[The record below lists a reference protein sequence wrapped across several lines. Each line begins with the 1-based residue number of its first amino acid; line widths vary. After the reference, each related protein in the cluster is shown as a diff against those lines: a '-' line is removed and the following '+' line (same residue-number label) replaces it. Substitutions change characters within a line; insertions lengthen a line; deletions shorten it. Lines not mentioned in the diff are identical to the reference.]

1 MAGLKL
7 NHIYKVYPNGV
18 KAVND
23 FCMEIEDKEFIVFV
37 GPSGCGKSTTLRMIA
52 GLEDISAGEL
62 FIGDTIVN
70 NLEPVDRDIAM
81 VFQNYALY
89 PHMTVYNNM
98 AFGLKMAK
106 IPKEERD
113 RSKIKALTKSGKPM
127 NFIQLLFARVP
138 KEKLDDN
145 GNLVYENGNPVYE
158 YKTDKKGNV
167 IKDKNGNPV
176 ILKRPYTD
184 EERLGPVI
192 RDDSGNP
199 VLIIK
204 NQTKNGKTVYKMR
217 KYTKEEIRK
226 KIYSAAKILAIT
238 EYLDRKPKAMS
249 GGQRQR
255 VALGRALVREPKVFL
270 LDEPLSNLDA
280 KLRTAMRAEISKL
293 HKSLQTTFIYV
304 THDQVE
310 AMTMG
315 TRIVVMKDGCV
326 QQIDTPK
333 NLYRYPGNKFV
344 AGFIGTPQMNFFEG
358 KLLSDKEK
366 ITVTLDNA
374 PVSWEIPAFYLV
386 KADYNYLSGDRP
398 VTIGIRPENVSID
411 ADLYPFKVKC
421 KISHIEELGTDCQIF
436 ADLNLENDGNVA
448 ESATRIII
456 KAPAD
461 CQYEYGDIIEI
472 SLDMSSIH
480 LFDSQTEN
488 TIAPRI
494 PTAVKVD
501 ATVKANNLIIEGN
514 SLPLPPAMELGD
526 GEYSVIIPTSAV
538 KLGGDIKAE
547 AIKTENVNGQRLV
560 HIKLGDRTLFALAGE
575 DEKIT
580 KSVNIG
586 FDLKQLSVI
595 KNGETVVEPLST
607 LNTVNGQYIKT
618 KRGTVGGAKPA
629 TETINCY
636 AIGNSTIDCPEHKVN
651 RLSDICGNMIY
662 NKQLKFE
669 FGAYGININLSTLE
683 NGVTATIKAIKN
695 YGTEKFLICDADGQ
709 NINVALNGDDA
720 DAYMGKEG
728 TQIKLLIDPE
738 TISVVDMESGI
749 RLV

>member
-62 FIGDTIVN
+62 YIGDTLVN

-106 IPKEERD
+106 VPKEERD
-113 RSKIKALTKSGKPM
+113 KSKIKALTKSGKPM
-127 NFIQLLFARVP
+127 NSLQLLFARVP
-138 KEKLDDN
+138 KEKLDAS
-145 GNLVYENGNPVYE
+145 GNPVLENGNPVYE
-158 YKTDKKGNV
+158 HKTDKKGNEV
-167 IKDKNGNPV
+167 KDKNGNPV

-184 EERLGPVI
+184 EERLGPVV
-192 RDDSGNP
+192 RDENGNP
-199 VLIIK
+199 VLMVK
-204 NQTKNGKTVYKMR
+204 KTQNGKTVYKLR
-217 KYTKEEIRK
+217 KYTKEEIDK
-226 KIYSAAKILAIT
+226 KIHKAADILGIT

-280 KLRTAMRAEISKL
+280 KLRTATRTEISKL

-315 TRIVVMKDGCV
+315 TRIVVMKSGCV

-358 KLLSDKEK
+358 KLLLHGDK
-366 ITVTLDNA
+366 ITVTFDNT
-374 PVSWEIPAFYLV
+374 PVSLEIPAAYLV
-386 KADYNYLSGDRP
+386 KADYNYLDGKKP
-398 VTIGIRPENVSID
+398 VTIGIRPENVSVD
-411 ADLYPFKVKC
+411 ASLYPFKAKC
-421 KISHIEELGTDCQIF
+421 RVSQIEELGTDCQIF
-436 ADLNLENDGNVA
+436 ADLNLDSDGNA
-448 ESATRIII
+448 ADSATKIII

-461 CQYEYGDIIEI
+461 SQYEYGDIIDI

-480 LFDSQTEN
+480 LFDSQTEV

-494 PTAVKVD
+494 PAAVKVD
-501 ATVKANNLIIEGN
+501 ASVKANKLIVAGHGIA
-514 SLPLPPAMELGD
+514 LPPALNLQD
-526 GEYSVIIPTSAV
+526 GEYSVVIPTAAV
-538 KLGGDIKAE
+538 KLGGELEAE
-547 AIKTENVNGQRLV
+547 ATKIENIKGQRLV
-560 HIKLGDRTLFALAGE
+560 HLNFGGKTLFALANRDGE
-575 DEKIT
+575 IG
-580 KSVNIG
+580 KSVKIG
-586 FDLKQLSVI
+586 LDLKQLSVI
-595 KNGETVVEPLST
+595 KDGETIVKSIET
-607 LNTVNGQYIKT
+607 LNAVNGKYVKT
-618 KRGTVGGAKPA
+618 KRATDGEK
-629 TETINCY
+629 TETVNLFV
-636 AIGNSTIDCPEHKVN
+636 IGNSSIDCPAESAK
-651 RLSDICGNMIY
+651 RLADICGNMIY
-662 NKQLKFE
+662 NKQLRFE
-669 FGAYGININLSTLE
+669 FGAYGINIGKDASE
-683 NGVTATIKAIKN
+683 NGVTAAIKAVKD
-695 YGTEKFLICDADGQ
+695 YGAEKFLICDADGQ
-709 NINVALNGDDA
+709 IINVALTEGA
-720 DAYMGKEG
+720 DEYAGKEG
-728 TQIKLLIDPE
+728 EQIKLNIDPE
-738 TISVVDMESGI
+738 TISVVDVDSGI
-749 RLV
+749 RLL

>member
-23 FCMEIEDKEFIVFV
+23 FCMDIEDKEFIVFV

-62 FIGDTIVN
+62 FIGDKLVN
-70 NLEPVDRDIAM
+70 NLEPVDRDISM

-113 RSKIKALTKSGKPM
+113 RSKITALTKSGKPM
-127 NFIQLLFARVP
+127 NFIQLFFARVP
-138 KEKLDDN
+138 KEKLDGN
-145 GNLVYENGNPVYE
+145 GNPVYEDGKPVYE

-167 IKDKNGNPV
+167 VKDKDGNPV

-184 EERLGPVI
+184 EERLGPVV
-192 RDDSGNP
+192 RDGDGNP
-199 VLIIK
+199 VLIVK
-204 NQTKNGKTVYKMR
+204 GAKDGKTVYKMR
-217 KYTKEEIRK
+217 KYTKEEISK
-226 KIYSAAKILAIT
+226 KIHKAAKILAIT

-280 KLRTAMRAEISKL
+280 KLRTAMRAEISKI

-358 KLLSDKEK
+358 RLTLHGEK
-366 ITVTLDNA
+366 ITVTLDNT
-374 PVSWEIPAFYLV
+374 PVVLEVPASYIV
-386 KADYNYLSGDRP
+386 KADYRYLNGDKP
-398 VTIGIRPENVSID
+398 VTVGIRPENVSVD
-411 ADLYPFKVKC
+411 ASLYPFKAKC

-436 ADLNLENDGNVA
+436 ADLNLENDENVT
-448 ESATRIII
+448 ESATKIII

-461 CQYEYGDIIEI
+461 IQYEYGDIIDI

-480 LFDSQTEN
+480 LFDSQTEI
-488 TIAPRI
+488 TVAPRI
-494 PTAVKVD
+494 PAAVKVD
-501 ATVKANNLIIEGN
+501 ATVKANNMIIAGH
-514 SLPLPPAMELGD
+514 SIALPAAIRLED
-526 GEYSVIIPTSAV
+526 GEYSVIIPTTAV
-538 KLGGDIKAE
+538 NIGGALQAE
-547 AIKTENVNGQRLV
+547 ATKIENINGQRLL
-560 HIKLGDRTLFALAGE
+560 HLNFGGKTLFALAGAE
-575 DEKIT
+575 DKIT
-580 KSVNIG
+580 KSVAIG
-586 FDLKQLSVI
+586 LDLKQLSVI
-595 KNGETVVEPLST
+595 KNGEVTVESLTT
-607 LNTVNGQYIKT
+607 LNKVNGQYVKT
-618 KRGTVGGAKPA
+618 KREIAGGAKPTA
-629 TETINCY
+629 ETVNCY
-636 AIGNSTIDCPEHKVN
+636 VIGKSEIDCPDRNVK
-651 RLSDICGNMIY
+651 RLADICGNLIY
-662 NKQLKFE
+662 NKQLSFE
-669 FGAYGININLSTLE
+669 FSAYGITIDAGNNGK
-683 NGVTATIKAIKN
+683 GVTATIKSLKD

-709 NINVALNGDDA
+709 TINVAVSDGAENYA
-720 DAYMGKEG
+720 GKEG
-728 TQIKLLIDPE
+728 AQVKLVIDPE
-738 TISVVDMESGI
+738 AISVVDVDSGI